1 MFRFLLCIFI
11 FSLLAF
17 KSSWAQSEKKIKL
30 SGIVLEADSIKA
42 VPYTNV
48 QVNHTKRGVI
58 SNANGLFSIEINL
71 NDTLVFSSVGF
82 KTTFFIARDSLNGTS
97 YSIIQKMPRDTIL
110 LNPVEV
116 TSWPSLSMFNEA
128 FTKEFGFDQEY
139 STALQNSNPSEPV
152 MEFSTDINPRSYMEI
167 RGNKYTSVY
176 ENSSIPLNNVL
187 NPKRWDKL
195 VDDWKKG
202 KHQ

>member
-1 MFRFLLCIFI
+1 MLKVLLCIFS
-11 FSLLAF
+11 FSLITFNAV
-17 KSSWAQSEKKIKL
+17 WAQNEKKIKL

-48 QVNHTKRGVI
+48 QVIHTKRGVI
-58 SNANGLFSIEINL
+58 SNANGLFSIEVNL
-71 NDTLVFSSVGF
+71 NDTLVFSSVGY
-82 KTTFFIARDSLNGTS
+82 KSTFFIAFDTLNGTS

-139 STALQNSNPSEPV
+139 STANQNSNPSQTV
-152 MEFSTDINPRSYMEI
+152 MEFSTDINSRNYMEI

-187 NPKRWDKL
+187 NPKRWDRL
-195 VDDWKKG
+195 VSDWKKG
-202 KHQ
+202 KHH